1 MKVSIIVPVF
11 NEELTIGL
19 VLDRLSVLDFDREV
33 IVVDDGSTDDTTTVI
48 HGHTS
53 DLVIEKMDINRGK
66 GAAIRRGISIATGD
80 IVVTQDAD
88 LEVSPHVIESLVA
101 PIIAGSADVV
111 YGSRFLQ
118 GHPEVSLTRRAAN
131 RLLTGLVNQ
140 MHGVRLTDMET
151 AHKAIRADLAR
162 SLNLISD
169 GFEIE
174 VELTAKL
181 AGAGAR
187 FAEVPSPYQPRSRDE
202 GKKITWRDGVKA
214 ITTAWTWRSSRVR
227 APLSEPASLIEE

>member
-33 IVVDDGSTDDTTTVI
+33 IVVDDGSTDDTTAVI

-66 GAAIRRGISIATGD
+66 GAAIRRGIAIATGE
-80 IVVTQDAD
+80 IIVTQDAD

-101 PIIAGSADVV
+101 PIVAGGADVV
-111 YGSRFLQ
+111 YGSRFLH
-118 GHPEVSLTRRAAN
+118 GHPEVSITRRFAN
-131 RLLTGLVNQ
+131 RFLTALVNR
-140 MHGVRLTDMET
+140 MHGLHLTDMET
-151 AHKAIRADLAR
+151 AHKAMRSDLAR
-162 SLNLISD
+162 SLDLISD

-187 FAEVPSPYQPRSRDE
+187 FTEVPSPYQPRSRDE
-202 GKKITWRDGVKA
+202 GKKITWRDGLKA
-214 ITTAWTWRSSRVR
+214 ITTIWAWRPSRACFSVTD
-227 APLSEPASLIEE
+227 AASLVEE